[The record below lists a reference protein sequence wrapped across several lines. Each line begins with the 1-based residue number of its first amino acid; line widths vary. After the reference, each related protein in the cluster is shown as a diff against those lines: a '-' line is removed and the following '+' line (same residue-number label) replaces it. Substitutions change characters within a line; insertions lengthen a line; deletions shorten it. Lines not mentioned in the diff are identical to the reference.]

1 MVRSP
6 ITSGRKGG
14 FVWTFYAR
22 AGQSTACCS
31 WAEQGRKPGRE
42 WEASRSVLQSRDSD
56 QGLGTGQWGL
66 GNGFS
71 SPSSWSLLNSI
82 CRGGKKRS
90 EEMRDGRAF
99 SIPLWLTHPLLGSHF
114 WGGAQRDEAESPVTL
129 VPFPA
134 LGLGRIPRGII
145 GGGFPG
151 NRANPMPPVPLP
163 PLP

>member
-82 CRGGKKRS
+82 CRGGKKEVRRR
-90 EEMRDGRAF
+90 EMAGPF
-99 SIPLWLTHPLLGSHF
+99 QSLSGSPTHF
-114 WGGAQRDEAESPVTL
+114 WAATSGEGPRGMRLRALSLWSHSRL
-129 VPFPA
+129 WA
-134 LGLGRIPRGII
+134 LGESQEEL
-145 GGGFPG
+145 
-151 NRANPMPPVPLP
+151 
-163 PLP
+163 